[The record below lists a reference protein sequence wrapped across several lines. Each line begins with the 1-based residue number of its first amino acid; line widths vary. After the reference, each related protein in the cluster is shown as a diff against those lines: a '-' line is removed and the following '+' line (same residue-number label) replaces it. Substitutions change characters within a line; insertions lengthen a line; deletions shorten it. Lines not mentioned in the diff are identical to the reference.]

1 MAKSRQARLKTDT
14 NLKRKRERERD
25 RLRVTSHSLLK
36 EKESLVY
43 AVDALISPR
52 GHFLVTR

>member
-1 MAKSRQARLKTDT
+1 MAKSRQVRLKTDT
-14 NLKRKRERERD
+14 NLKRTRERYG
-25 RLRVTSHSLLK
+25 LRVTSLGLLK
-36 EKESLVY
+36 RKESLVY